1 MGAQRENN
9 VRRRRGIV
17 AALACMIFAPAA
29 LAQTADLNFPDV
41 QFPTDEPVRPGPR
54 CTTYSESKPAIVDP
68 GGANGSFA
76 TLEDALIEACPYSH
90 VKINAGVFRD
100 EQAGSV
106 RITEPVTIIGSYVD
120 DTNNNNE
127 SIIYYSERK
136 MPCVE
141 VALADGFSGN
151 ELVRIEHINW
161 EPEEGSG
168 NRTEACIVLKRGR
181 FELKHNTITGTF
193 TAPGILIDGG
203 QATIDDNT
211 IAGTAIGIQVNPSD
225 NDHLIINNFVYRNER
240 GIRLISDDNAR
251 VVDNRVSESILEGIR
266 IDGAGGVISG
276 NFIEFNGAGGISI
289 AGARPAG
296 ISIPEIRSNVI
307 AINNIAELVS
317 DSSADAF
324 IGDNTICSNKA
335 AFRGYFEDARFKNI
349 RWLQGSSSP
358 AGQKGNNFV
367 YGHKGDK
374 RVSGFFLGGEKL
386 SCPPRG
392 TRTIGNT
399 EAFTSLAPPPTY
411 GGDSMVSQAA
421 ANGTPTPLPRP
432 EQ

>member
-1 MGAQRENN
+1 MGAPRLKN
-9 VRRRRGIV
+9 VRRRRGV
-17 AALACMIFAPAA
+17 SAALAILLLAPAA
-29 LAQTADLNFPDV
+29 QAQPDIRFPNEG
-41 QFPTDEPVRPGPR
+41 PTRVGPG
-54 CTTYSESKPAIVDP
+54 CTKFSESKPAIVDP
-68 GGANGSFA
+68 SGANGNFIS
-76 TLEDALIEACPYSH
+76 LEAALIEACPYSH
-90 VKINAGVFRD
+90 ITVLAGSFNTAD
-100 EQAGSV
+100 TAPSV
-106 RITEPVTIIGSYVD
+106 RITEPVIIRGTSLDGSND
-120 DTNNNNE
+120 NE
-127 SIIYYSERK
+127 SKIYTYDRK
-136 MPCVE
+136 KPCVE
-141 VALADGFSGN
+141 VDLASRFNSND
-151 ELVRIEHINW
+151 LVKIEHINF
-161 EPEEGSG
+161 ESEEGAG
-168 NRTEACIVLKRGR
+168 NRTEACIILKRGR

-276 NFIEFNGAGGISI
+276 NFIEFNGAGGVYI
-289 AGARPAG
+289 AGARAAG
-296 ISIPEIRSNVI
+296 VSIPEIRSNVI

-317 DSSADAF
+317 DPSADAYLA
-324 IGDNTICSNKA
+324 DNTMCSNKA
-335 AFRGYFEDARFKNI
+335 AFRGYFEDFRFKNI
-349 RWLQGSSSP
+349 RWLQGSSSL
-358 AGQKGNNFV
+358 AAQKDNNFV

-399 EAFTSLAPPPTY
+399 EAFTSMAPPQSQSFFE
-411 GGDSMVSQAA
+411 GESVSSQTA